1 MPFNLLLLP
10 LLGGYIFISKCNFTL
25 FDSKRHSGQRLII
38 ESALW
43 GLLFLV
49 ISHLTAKFL
58 VLAFPSFQLWWKWLV
73 PFNHSGVAFGAFLI
87 GACSW
92 PIANLFSTRREEQRK
107 AINKWNDYLE
117 IVLDQALEETRQ
129 IMVTLKNG
137 KVYIG
142 FVLQPFNPEF
152 DRKYIFILPTVSGY
166 RDKDTHV
173 LELTTQYTSV
183 YNQLIQEENERL
195 VTGVDDFRILMP
207 ITEIIS
213 AHLFDSQAYEKFNSA
228 PQEVAGD

>member
-1 MPFNLLLLP
+1 
-10 LLGGYIFISKCNFTL
+10 
-25 FDSKRHSGQRLII
+25 
-38 ESALW
+38 
-43 GLLFLV
+43 
-49 ISHLTAKFL
+49 
-58 VLAFPSFQLWWKWLV
+58 
-73 PFNHSGVAFGAFLI
+73 
-87 GACSW
+87 
-92 PIANLFSTRREEQRK
+92 
-107 AINKWNDYLE
+107 
-117 IVLDQALEETRQ
+117 
-129 IMVTLKNG
+129 MVSLKNG

-173 LELTTQYTSV
+173 LELTTEYTSV

-195 VTGVDDFRILMP
+195 VTGVDDFRILVP

-228 PQEVAGD
+228 QQEVGGD

>member
-49 ISHLTAKFL
+49 VSHVFSKFL
-58 VLAFPSFQLWWKWLV
+58 ILAFPVFHIWWKWLV
-73 PFNHSGVAFGAFLI
+73 PFNHLGVAFGAFLI

-92 PIANLFSTRREEQRK
+92 PIANLFSSRRIEQRK
-107 AINKWNDYLE
+107 AIIKWNDYLE

-166 RDKDTHV
+166 RDKETHV
-173 LELTTQYTSV
+173 MEPTTEYISV
-183 YNQLIQEENERL
+183 YNQLIKEENERL
-195 VTGVDDFRILMP
+195 VNGVDDFRILMP

-213 AHLFDSQAYEKFNSA
+213 AHLFDSQAYEKFNSLPRDA
-228 PQEVAGD
+228 AGN